1 MTDTTIR
8 GGSAPFPRGKI
19 ATDLARETAARI
31 SRVAR
36 NMSYRTWPYR
46 LSLSGPMPDRILCF
60 PQELASSSIRQSKAL
75 MEGRYVFPGGTVQ
88 TKPSTAPWRLVP
100 PNESWAESLHGF
112 SWIRHFQGRQDQPA
126 KQHIHW
132 LVASWLESCGRWDD
146 VAWRPHVSARRLIS
160 WFTHGRLV
168 LQDADMIWRSALLR
182 SMAFQARHLE
192 RTAKLAAEGEP
203 RMTAA
208 IGLCLSG
215 VCLPD
220 GLRRLE
226 RGMQLLRREIDK
238 QILAD
243 GSHISRNPHTQ
254 LTILID
260 ILTLK
265 DALIIRK
272 RPVPDILQE
281 TIELMV
287 PVLRFFRHGDGR
299 LALFNGATEGEPG
312 AIEAVLARHDT
323 KARAQATAPVTGYH
337 RLTAAR
343 TKVIVDTGRPP
354 KGPFSTH
361 AHAGCLSFEM
371 SAGQHRLIVNC
382 GSTPI
387 RGEQWLNASRTTAA
401 HSTVTLADRSSARF
415 LKRPMTERLLG
426 PRIADG
432 PTNVSSHR
440 EESERG
446 VWLSASHNGYVRR
459 FGITHERRFYL
470 SADGEELRG
479 EDKLVPSAIATGP
492 LGFFAQ
498 ERPAVPFTLRF
509 HLHPGIRAS
518 LARDGTRVLL
528 MLPNGDG
535 WQFRTNGPNI
545 SLDQSIYLG
554 SGDAVRRSHQIVVSG
569 VADNRDACSVK
580 WAIHRL
586 SRKSDQE

>member
-1 MTDTTIR
+1 VTDTTIR
-8 GGSAPFPRGKI
+8 GGSAPFPRGAI
-19 ATDLARETAARI
+19 VTDLARETAARI
-31 SRVAR
+31 TSVAR

-60 PQELASSSIRQSKAL
+60 PQDLRSSSIRQSKAL
-75 MEGRYVFPGGTVQ
+75 MDGRYVFPGGTVQ

-126 KQHIHW
+126 KQHVHW

-146 VAWRPHVSARRLIS
+146 IAWRPHVSARRLMS
-160 WFTHGRLV
+160 WFTHGRFI

-182 SMAFQARHLE
+182 SMAYQARHLA
-192 RTAKLAAEGEP
+192 RTAKRAAEGEP

-243 GSHISRNPHTQ
+243 GGHISRNPYTQ

-265 DALIIRK
+265 DALITRR

-281 TIELMV
+281 TIELMAPMV
-287 PVLRFFRHGDGR
+287 RLLCHGDGR

-312 AIEAVLARHDT
+312 TIEAVLARQDT
-323 KARAQATAPVTGYH
+323 KARVQVIASVTGYQ
-337 RLTAAR
+337 RLKAAR

-371 SAGQHRLIVNC
+371 SAGQHRIIVNC

-387 RGEQWLNASRTTAA
+387 RGEEWLNASRTTAA
-401 HSTVTLADRSSARF
+401 HSTVALADRSSARF
-415 LKRPMTERLLG
+415 LKRPMAERLLG

-432 PTNVSSHR
+432 PVNVSSHR
-440 EESERG
+440 EESEHG
-446 VWLSASHNGYVRR
+446 VWLSASHDGYVGR

-479 EDKLVPSAIATGP
+479 EDKLVPSTRAAGW
-492 LGFFAQ
+492 LGFHKK

-509 HLHPGIRAS
+509 HLHPGVRAS
-518 LARDGTRVLL
+518 LARDATRVLL
-528 MLPNGDG
+528 LLPNGDG
-535 WQFRTNGPNI
+535 WQFRTNRLNI

-554 SGDAVRRSHQIVVSG
+554 SGELMRRSHQIVVSG
-569 VADNRDACSVK
+569 VTDNKETTSVK
-580 WAIHRL
+580 WAIRRL
-586 SRKSDQE
+586 ARKSDQQ